1 LDLTSIYAPFELTL
15 ASPEWGISIPRP
27 DRSKDTKAALLAARA
42 ESTFALSQ
50 GIHRRTNMIATI
62 LNTDWTATLAN
73 VPSYGMVL
81 VSAPVVSFLA
91 IKLLLLAKAASGDK
105 KQREW
110 VFTQER
116 DADGLPV
123 LATAKVGIRRL
134 R

>member
-1 LDLTSIYAPFELTL
+1 
-15 ASPEWGISIPRP
+15 
-27 DRSKDTKAALLAARA
+27 
-42 ESTFALSQ
+42 
-50 GIHRRTNMIATI
+50 MIATI

-110 VFTQER
+110 VFTQDR

-123 LATAKVGIRRL
+123 LATARAGVRRL